1 MENIKKIGI
10 GAVIIIALYFIY
22 KKTKSKA
29 QESGEE
35 AGKSYKNETEREV
48 LASDFKPSVQITE
61 NMTVTEKRI
70 AEDKIAFEEE
80 EYKQLLA
87 KRTEYYNLTKK
98 SGAGLSYETLVA
110 RIDDYN
116 KTANLLTEYIT
127 LTGDDNANIEKL
139 EYDTYDEVMN
149 LINSYKKKQKDLFD
163 NAVKNYKEITN
174 SEPPVDCKTAEQ
186 VNAALSTWSAKKR
199 ELDALNE
206 ARSAWDKRRRELI
219 DLSYNFV
226 ANLDQRGARACK
238 DNLMKSIFPAIVNL
252 SDRDFVFF
260 IDTTYSAYANRKID
274 LFGFVFA
281 DIKNHPIIFFRENAA
296 FCANVEQRVN
306 DMKNKG
312 LWKAADQYGNY

>member
-1 MENIKKIGI
+1 MENVKKIGI
-10 GAVIIIALYFIY
+10 GAIIIIALYFIY

-35 AGKSYKNETEREV
+35 AGKSYKNETERDV
-48 LASDFKPSVQITE
+48 LSSDFKSSVQITD
-61 NMTVTEKRI
+61 NMTATEKRI
-70 AEDKIAFEEE
+70 AEDKIAIEEE
-80 EYKQLLA
+80 EYKKLLA

-98 SGAGLSYETLVA
+98 SGVGLSYETLVA
-110 RIDDYN
+110 RIDEYN
-116 KTANLLTEYIT
+116 KTANLLSEYIA

-149 LINSYKKKQKDLFD
+149 LINNYKKKQKDLFD

-174 SEPPVDCKTAEQ
+174 NEPPVDCKTAEQ
-186 VNAALSTWSAKKR
+186 VNAALNTWSAKKR
-199 ELDALNE
+199 ELDALND

-219 DLSYNFV
+219 VLSQEFV
-226 ANLDQRGARACK
+226 TNLDQRGS
-238 DNLMKSIFPAIVNL
+238 DNRKKKLMNESFPQIVNL

-260 IDTTYSAYANRKID
+260 IDTTYSAYANRNID
-274 LFGFVFA
+274 LFGSVFA
-281 DIKNHPIIFFRENAA
+281 NIIYWKGIYYRENAA
-296 FCANVEQRVN
+296 YCANVEQRVN